1 MANGISVLLPLNYNK
16 QDGPFQL
23 NKTIEETVKQ
33 NFKNLVLTIRGER
46 LMDPEFGVGISSYLF
61 ENYTQSTVQSLRAET
76 TDQLRKYL
84 PFVSLEELTVAE
96 SKTNLNQFYIYIR
109 YRIDSLN
116 ALDELSFVVTK

>member
-23 NKTIEETVKQ
+23 NKTIEETVTQ

-116 ALDELSFVVTK
+116 ALDELNFVVTK

>member
-84 PFVSLEELTVAE
+84 PFISLEELTVAE